1 MIINGKWHVV
11 EHCQPLS
18 RLWTIRFVIFPQ
30 YLTFNLHC
38 ILLVVLGPPCA
49 RKVRKED
56 PLDIFVFDLTS
67 SSEEESC
74 DDRNKVA
81 KQLLKRYG
89 TRSKKFQQISTKTF
103 AESSKITTQQ
113 TKSKK
118 SVTVT
123 EDTSDLHRK
132 VIPASNF
139 KETSETDEETCSYRK
154 TAANTPNRPIRPSLE
169 NGIPR
174 SKVAQNVF
182 STSLPTIQVS
192 ICRAWVALQYFLE
205 RRFSVEPFSCYT
217 SLSLVKISMLNHC

>member
-74 DDRNKVA
+74 DGRNKVA
-81 KQLLKRYG
+81 KQPLKSYG

-139 KETSETDEETCSYRK
+139 KETSGTDEETCSYSK

-182 STSLPTIQVS
+182 QVKCYGIGSYITITHHFLLNYFVFFFLQTFFQSGGVS
-192 ICRAWVALQYFLE
+192 N
-205 RRFSVEPFSCYT
+205 PF
-217 SLSLVKISMLNHC
+217 